1 MASFKIFVGISLSI
15 EAFLLLKV
23 KISVLISSDETKLKV
38 NKSECLV
45 WGLNFY
51 NANMVMVVINDVF

>member
-38 NKSECLV
+38 NKSEFVLFEDLIFTMLI
-45 WGLNFY
+45 WLW
-51 NANMVMVVINDVF
+51 